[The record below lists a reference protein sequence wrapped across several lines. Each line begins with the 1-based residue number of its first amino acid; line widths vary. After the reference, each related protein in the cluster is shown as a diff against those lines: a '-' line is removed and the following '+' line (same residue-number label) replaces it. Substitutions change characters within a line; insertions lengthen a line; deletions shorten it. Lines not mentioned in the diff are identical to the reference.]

1 MDFDAPF
8 DTRPIDVGLPLDDT
22 RLAATQQERNTEILS
37 IVELLGAK
45 DVIQLLLSLEV
56 QEQLVRELRKAGKRE
71 TGGLLFGEHFGN
83 DLFKVVGVTVQAK
96 SGTHS
101 RFVRDPTQHAS
112 QLDTFFREHG
122 EECSRFNYLGEW
134 HSHPSF
140 DLHPSGP
147 DLISMSELVEDP
159 AVGVNFAVLLI
170 VRLERREMLLVSA
183 TLCQTGERFSVG
195 RVYVEAQRN
204 PVLSLPNGGFHTIR
218 IAGRRRP

>member
-1 MDFDAPF
+1 M
-8 DTRPIDVGLPLDDT
+8 
-22 RLAATQQERNTEILS
+22 
-37 IVELLGAK
+37 
-45 DVIQLLLSLEV
+45 IQLLLSLEV
-56 QEQLVRELRKAGKRE
+56 QEQLVRELRKAGQRE
-71 TGGLLFGEHFGN
+71 TGGLLFGEHVGD

-112 QLDTFFREHG
+112 QLDSFFREHG
-122 EECSRFNYLGEW
+122 EQCSRFNYLGEW

-159 AVGVNFAVLLI
+159 SVGVNFAVLLI
-170 VRLERREMLLVSA
+170 VRLERRENLFVSA
-183 TLCQTGERFSVG
+183 TLCQTGEQFTPG

-204 PVLSLPNGGFHTIR
+204 PVQSSRSSGSKFVFL
-218 IAGRRRP
+218 AGRRRP

>member
-1 MDFDAPF
+1 M
-8 DTRPIDVGLPLDDT
+8 
-22 RLAATQQERNTEILS
+22 
-37 IVELLGAK
+37 
-45 DVIQLLLSLEV
+45 
-56 QEQLVRELRKAGKRE
+56 
-71 TGGLLFGEHFGN
+71 FGEHVGD

-112 QLDTFFREHG
+112 QLDTFFREHS

-147 DLISMSELVEDP
+147 DLILMSELVEDP
-159 AVGVNFAVLLI
+159 SVGVNFAVLLI
-170 VRLERREMLLVSA
+170 VRLERREMLFVSA
-183 TLCQTGERFSVG
+183 TLCQTGERFTAG

-204 PVLSLPNGGFHTIR
+204 PVQSSPNRGSNICSLPVVVARSESIYLSEKRWALLTRTAFLRTYDAVVNIR
-218 IAGRRRP
+218 PAPLSEE